1 MPERL
6 EHLQSAALRLT
17 REKLS
22 AFVSSTIQECGA
34 ERALAKKAVESLNHS
49 AFVFEAVGARPW
61 PPVEIYLPGLYAADV
76 FVAVYKHSYG
86 WIGPGQSISG
96 LEDEF
101 RHAIKRGMPVLVYV
115 YSGGGV
121 RDERL
126 AQLIKDIQSRG
137 LITYAPYRE
146 PDELY
151 PRIRDDI
158 EAVVAN
164 RFLRGVEIEAAVA
177 AYQPPLGN
185 GQIALTTIVRR
196 RRAENLV
203 LAALE
208 EGGKVQ
214 VSGDSGSGKTTL
226 LASLAEHRGFLF
238 LSASQLSLLDL
249 INAITTKLGSS
260 HGLSPI
266 YGSTLVYGIEVLRS
280 AWSEVEACTLVL
292 DDVADEPTIR
302 QIVMLLEPLGGKK
315 RIAYSVRSAS
325 QSDTPWTVVVPPF
338 DTDEA
343 QSLFELLNR
352 RLPRDEV
359 DRIVNLTNGN
369 ALLLRYCAEYGGSAP
384 ESGLTAFETFKWSQM
399 AARAQEIVAYLA
411 LSETR
416 LTLEEVVSL
425 SESGS
430 VAAATSDIAEGSWFL
445 VEDRFGYGMRHHH
458 QRETVLSILQST
470 PQKINF
476 YARRVAEVMS
486 KKGDVVS
493 AFLILSR
500 TNDPSSANYG
510 RPALFEVGRR
520 GDWKRILDI
529 GTAMLARARE
539 EHDVSDTVQLL
550 VQVAEAAQHVGDLSR
565 SNELMSEAT
574 ELADGAGFEYLNR
587 FVRAA
592 RVCRDAALSLTS
604 ASIDALRRLRDEY
617 ETAGQVWA
625 SAKLSLDL
633 SALLVR
639 LDLLEDAAK
648 EARSAHTAFE
658 KVGDDYGVNIAL
670 RNLATALSAVPTARE
685 EFSEILRQIEE
696 RSGAT
701 DSNQRE
707 RAWLCNVLVRR
718 FRVAKQFERA
728 KGYADE
734 AIRIGN
740 ELGDQELVSIN
751 TMNLAN
757 VYRDQGKLDDALRQ
771 YEMASALASR
781 VQKRELEARCARLSS
796 AVHLQKH
803 QVELAIQYA
812 SFGCSVVRNTI
823 AIGETMACYEQ
834 LGDSQLAARREK
846 DAADS
851 YLEGASYGLRTVESD
866 EAWDLAEQGLRW
878 FATRRRLSEYVAWLD
893 RLLKC
898 EYKTSVVG
906 AWQASEALFI
916 RLLDLIRAVNREHS
930 VGLVVLHTHLMLD
943 GLPPPVSRFLFERS
957 ARAICDE
964 VDSAGS
970 DVWRRLFP
978 LLALLSTVPA
988 NAIGI
993 QDMVSIS
1000 ERVSEKTPSFY
1011 FSVRADGL
1019 PTWVFT
1025 LELANPVIC
1034 SVTAIDNNAES
1045 AVVSLALMLF
1055 LKGFEAE
1062 IASQVVGT
1070 APATRQEVQIYV
1082 MSAENIPDSVKKFV
1096 EPHLSGQVCTVS
1108 RPTDPGDPD
1117 SVPTMV
1123 YFKPGITGLSSWD
1136 EEEIAG
1142 LEVLFGYAL
1151 LEVVYQ
1157 ILQGEVDL
1165 DVLAPKIARLV
1176 RQNVCLAFTEPK

>member
-22 AFVSSTIQECGA
+22 VFVSSTIQECTS
-34 ERALAKKAVESLNHS
+34 ERAVAKRAVESLNHS
-49 AFVFEAVGARPW
+49 TFVFEAVGARPW
-61 PPVEIYLPGLYAADV
+61 PPVEVYLPGLYAADL
-76 FVAVYKHSYG
+76 FVAIYKHSYG

-101 RHAIKRGMPVLVYV
+101 RHAMKRGMPVLVYV
-115 YSGGGV
+115 YSDGGG

-126 AQLIKDIQSRG
+126 AQLVKEIQGRG

-146 PDELY
+146 PEELY

-158 EAVVAN
+158 ESVVAS
-164 RFLRGVEIEAAVA
+164 RFLRGVEIEAAIA
-177 AYQPPLGN
+177 ASQPPLEK
-185 GQIALTTIVRR
+185 GQIAPTTIVRR
-196 RRAENLV
+196 RRAEDLM

-208 EGGKVQ
+208 AGGKVQ
-214 VSGDSGSGKTTL
+214 VGGESGSGKTTL
-226 LASLAEHRGFLF
+226 LTSIAEHHGFLF

-249 INAITTKLGSS
+249 ISAITTKLGFL
-260 HGLSPI
+260 HGFSPV
-266 YGSTLVYGIEVLRS
+266 YGSTLAYGMEVLRS
-280 AWSEVEACTLVL
+280 TWSEIEACTLVL
-292 DDVADEPTIR
+292 DDVADEPTMR

-325 QSDTPWTVVVPPF
+325 QSDTPWTVIVPPF
-338 DTDEA
+338 DTEEA
-343 QSLFELLNR
+343 QTLFDLLDR

-359 DRIVNLTNGN
+359 ARIVTLTQGN

-384 ESGLTAFETFKWSQM
+384 ESGLTAFETFKWNQM

-425 SESGS
+425 SKSGS
-430 VAAATSDIAEGSWFL
+430 VTTATSDVAEARWFL
-445 VEDRFGYGMRHHH
+445 AEDRFGYGMRHHH

-470 PQKINF
+470 PQKMNF

-493 AFLILSR
+493 AFLVLSR
-500 TNDPSSANYG
+500 ANDPSSADYG

-520 GDWKRILDI
+520 GDWKQLLDI
-529 GTAMLARARE
+529 GTAMLVRARE
-539 EHDVSDTVQLL
+539 EHDVSDTVVLL
-550 VQVAEAAQHVGDLSR
+550 AQVAEAAQHVGDLSR
-565 SNELMSEAT
+565 SSELMSEAT
-574 ELADGAGFEYLNR
+574 ELAAGSGFEYLNR
-587 FVRAA
+587 FVREAI
-592 RVCRDAALSLTS
+592 VCRDAALWLTS
-604 ASIDALRRLRDEY
+604 ASLDALRRLRDEY
-617 ETAGQVWA
+617 ETSGKVWA
-625 SAKLSLDL
+625 SARLSLDL

-639 LDLLEDAAK
+639 LDLWEDATK
-648 EARSAHTAFE
+648 EARSAHAAFE
-658 KVGDDYGVNIAL
+658 KVGDDYGVDLAL
-670 RNLATALSAVPTARE
+670 RNLATALSAIPAAHE
-685 EFSEILRQIEE
+685 DFSDIMRQIEG
-696 RSGAT
+696 RRGST
-701 DSNQRE
+701 DPSQRE

-728 KGYADE
+728 REYADE
-734 AIRIGN
+734 AIRIGTA
-740 ELGDQELVSIN
+740 LGDQELVAIN
-751 TMNLAN
+751 TMNLGN

-771 YEMASALASR
+771 YETASALASR
-781 VQKRELEARCARLSS
+781 VQKRESEAKCARLSS
-796 AVHLQKH
+796 AVYLQKH
-803 QVELAIQYA
+803 QVELAIQCA
-812 SFGCSVVRNTI
+812 SFGCSVVRDTI
-823 AIGETMACYEQ
+823 AIGELMACYEQ
-834 LGDSQLAARREK
+834 LGDSQFAARREK
-846 DAADS
+846 DAAES
-851 YLEGASYGLRTVESD
+851 YLVGATFGLRTAESD

-878 FATRRRLSEYVAWLD
+878 LATRRHLSEYVGWLD

-898 EYKTSVVG
+898 EYMTSDAG
-906 AWQASEALFI
+906 AWQQSEALFT

-943 GLPPPVSRFLFERS
+943 GLPTPVSHFLFERS
-957 ARAICDE
+957 ARAICEE
-964 VDSAGS
+964 VDSAGV
-970 DVWRRLFP
+970 DAWRRLFP
-978 LLALLSTVPA
+978 LLALLSAVPA

-1000 ERVSEKTPSFY
+1000 EHLSEKTPSFY

-1025 LELANPVIC
+1025 LELAHPVIC
-1034 SVTAIDNNAES
+1034 SITAIDNSAES

-1062 IASQVVGT
+1062 IGSQVVGT

-1082 MSAENIPDSVKKFV
+1082 MSAENIPDSIKKFV
-1096 EPHLSGQVCTVS
+1096 EPHLSDQICTVS
-1108 RPTDPGDPD
+1108 RPTHPGDSN

-1123 YFKPGITGLSSWD
+1123 YFKPGITGSSSWNQQ
-1136 EEEIAG
+1136 EIAG

-1157 ILQGEVDL
+1157 IFQGEVDL